1 MWDTV
6 TGRRLDSF
14 PDVVS
19 ATWWG
24 GIGTPMDQA
33 RPSRD
38 RNGWFVVATPEL
50 LRVLPALSGSNEQ
63 GGGSGADRASGSGAG
78 RVPVAEGFFHLERVD
93 RLVLGTGGTE
103 ELTFAVSDGSHVSLY
118 TLELP

>member
-1 MWDTV
+1 
-6 TGRRLDSF
+6 
-14 PDVVS
+14 
-19 ATWWG
+19 
-24 GIGTPMDQA
+24 MDQA

>member
-1 MWDTV
+1 
-6 TGRRLDSF
+6 
-14 PDVVS
+14 
-19 ATWWG
+19 
-24 GIGTPMDQA
+24 MDQA

-50 LRVLPALSGSNEQ
+50 LRVLPALSISDEP
-63 GGGSGADRASGSGAG
+63 GGGSGAG

>member
-1 MWDTV
+1 
-6 TGRRLDSF
+6 
-14 PDVVS
+14 
-19 ATWWG
+19 
-24 GIGTPMDQA
+24 MDQA

-50 LRVLPALSGSNEQ
+50 LRVLPALSISDEP
-63 GGGSGADRASGSGAG
+63 GGGSGAG
-78 RVPVAEGFFHLERVD
+78 RVPVAEGFFHLERAD

-103 ELTFAVSDGSHVSLY
+103 ELTFAVSDGNHVSLY